1 MKKRTYVTWMRNGI
15 GGMIRMPMKFREQER
30 ILRTTPSPQIDSQ
43 DQSSHLF
50 NINSLLLPQWFSNSS
65 PLAYTRSYT

>member
-15 GGMIRMPMKFREQER
+15 EGMIHMPMKFREER
-30 ILRTTPSPQIDSQ
+30 ILRTTPYPQIDSQ

-65 PLAYTRSYT
+65 RLAYTRSYT